1 VLPKVLPKVL
11 VYVGFSVAGGT
22 NASVGLG
29 VGWGVGGG
37 VGGKHA
43 GLQTSGQAEKFAIT
57 RHKPAGSSATASQS
71 YVGSLSQSSRHSF
84 SQTAGQFSTASPTQ
98 LAEGFSSTDSQS

>member
-1 VLPKVLPKVL
+1 VLPKLLPKVL
-11 VYVGFSVAGGT
+11 VNVGFRVAGGT
-22 NASVGLG
+22 NASVGL
-29 VGWGVGGG
+29 GVGGG

-57 RHKPAGSSATASQS
+57 RHKLAGSSATASQS